1 MNTTVAIAQQH
12 PELAEQGIAQ
22 IRSVLTRSATD
33 ADFRRKLLDEPRAA
47 LHEALGAAFP
57 ERLDVRFVENTAD
70 ATLVLPPFV
79 DPDAE
84 LQESELE
91 AVSGGSDPIAIGLM
105 IFVGSMAVGA
115 WAAQAATK

>member
-70 ATLVLPPFV
+70 ATLVLPRSSTPT
-79 DPDAE
+79 PSCRSRSSRRSPAARIR
-84 LQESELE
+84 SP
-91 AVSGGSDPIAIGLM
+91 SGS
-105 IFVGSMAVGA
+105 
-115 WAAQAATK
+115 